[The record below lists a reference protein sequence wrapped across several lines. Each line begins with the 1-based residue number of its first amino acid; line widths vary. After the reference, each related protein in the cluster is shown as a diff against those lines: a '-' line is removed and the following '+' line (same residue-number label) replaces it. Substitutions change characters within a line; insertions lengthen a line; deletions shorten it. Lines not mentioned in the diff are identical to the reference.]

1 MDQLQ
6 QKQEEIL
13 GILKDPT
20 LTHEQTVMTLAKAA
34 ENLLATPGAPE
45 EYYKLKEAGIICDLF
60 EGNAPYSPRYIL
72 PDYEKFFREGSQFL
86 RLSLPPP
93 CWRLSQTCLSA
104 TTMCHR

>member
-13 GILKDPT
+13 GILRDPT

-45 EYYKLKEAGIICDLF
+45 EYYKL
-60 EGNAPYSPRYIL
+60 
-72 PDYEKFFREGSQFL
+72 
-86 RLSLPPP
+86 
-93 CWRLSQTCLSA
+93 
-104 TTMCHR
+104 